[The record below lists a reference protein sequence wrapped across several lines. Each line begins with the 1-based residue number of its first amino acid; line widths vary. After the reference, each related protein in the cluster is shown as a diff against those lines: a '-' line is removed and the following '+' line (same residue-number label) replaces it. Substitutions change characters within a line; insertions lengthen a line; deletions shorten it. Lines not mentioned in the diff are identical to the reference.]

1 MIDAYRELFLKPHTT
16 TFTMAGLIARIALPM
31 SSIGI
36 ILMISQLYD
45 SYALAGLVS
54 ATFVLTYALIS
65 PQVSRLVDRYGQRDI
80 LPIVTIIC
88 TVGFVILIYSAWK
101 QTGNWCL
108 CIGAFLAGFMPS
120 ISAMVRARWTE
131 LYRDHPRLQSAYSLE
146 TVLDEVS
153 FIIGPPLSVGLS
165 IILFPQASLIVAI
178 LLLIIG
184 VIILVLQRATEPQLD
199 DLNTHLPNSG
209 SIIQL
214 ANIRLLTLLMLSM
227 GVIVGTVDIVSVA
240 FAEAVSQPAAAS
252 LVLCAYALGSCISGL
267 WFGALKLSMPLHRL
281 LLCVGIATAI
291 ATIPLAWINSIAI
304 LTCVVFV
311 AGIFF
316 APTMIVAMSLV
327 ERLVPKHRLTEAM
340 TWLLAGL
347 NIGVALGAASAGQM
361 LDRYGLEYGFL
372 IALSAGAI
380 VFILALFG
388 NYRLR
393 HHEQSSA

>member
-108 CIGAFLAGFMPS
+108 FIGAFLAGFMPS

-252 LVLCAYALGSCISGL
+252 LVLSAYALGSCISGL

-281 LLCVGIATAI
+281 LLFGGIATAI

-361 LDRYGLEYGFL
+361 LDRYGLQYGFL
-372 IALSAGAI
+372 IALGAGAI
-380 VFILALFG
+380 IFILALFG

>member
-108 CIGAFLAGFMPS
+108 FIGAFLAGFMPS

-146 TVLDEVS
+146 TVLDEMS

-252 LVLCAYALGSCISGL
+252 LVLSAYALGSCISGL
-267 WFGALKLSMPLHRL
+267 WFGAHKLSMPLHRL
-281 LLCVGIATAI
+281 LLCGGIATAI
-291 ATIPLAWINSIAI
+291 ATIPLAWISSIAI

-372 IALSAGAI
+372 IALGAGTI
-380 VFILALFG
+380 IFILALFG

>member
-88 TVGFVILIYSAWK
+88 TVGFVILIYSAWN

-108 CIGAFLAGFMPS
+108 FIGAFLAGFMPS

-184 VIILVLQRATEPQLD
+184 VIILILQRATEPQLD

-252 LVLCAYALGSCISGL
+252 LVLSAYALGSCISGL

-281 LLCVGIATAI
+281 LLRVGIATAI

-393 HHEQSSA
+393 HHE

>member
-108 CIGAFLAGFMPS
+108 FIGAFLAGFMPS

-252 LVLCAYALGSCISGL
+252 LVLSAYALGSCISGL

-281 LLCVGIATAI
+281 LLCGGIATAI

-327 ERLVPKHRLTEAM
+327 ERLIPKHRLTEAM

-372 IALSAGAI
+372 ITLSAGAI